1 MLYSIAA
8 GIATYYACLALIGVL
23 VNCQAAEGTLI
34 AFAVVCYVGAF
45 YVRSYSTFV
54 HRLAMGL
61 GIVATVLLVAVYFIL
76 PIVTRP
82 AIIWIAVILGMIV
95 YFITRRFLFRR
106 YIRRRDGSVPFPPFG
121 IEWTRWVAALVL

>member
-8 GIATYYACLALIGVL
+8 GVATYYACLALIGVL
-23 VNCQAAEGTLI
+23 VNCQAAGVTLI

-45 YVRSYSTFV
+45 YVRNYSSFV
-54 HRLAMGL
+54 YRLAMGL

-82 AIIWIAVILGMIV
+82 AIIWIAVILGLMV
-95 YFITRRFLFRR
+95 YFVTRRFLFRR
-106 YIRRRDGSVPFPPFG
+106 YIRRRDGSIPFPPFG
-121 IEWTRWVAALVL
+121 IEWTRWIAAFVL

>member
-23 VNCQAAEGTLI
+23 LNCQAAEGTII

-45 YVRSYSTFV
+45 CVRSYSNFV
-54 HRLAMGL
+54 HKLAIRL
-61 GIVATVLLVAVYFIL
+61 GIITTVLLVVIYFVL

-82 AIIWIAVILGMIV
+82 AIIWIAVILGIIV
-95 YFITRRFLFRR
+95 YFTTRRILFRR
-106 YIRRRDGSVPFPPFG
+106 YIRRSDGSIPFPPFG
-121 IEWTRWVAALVL
+121 IEWMRWIATFVL